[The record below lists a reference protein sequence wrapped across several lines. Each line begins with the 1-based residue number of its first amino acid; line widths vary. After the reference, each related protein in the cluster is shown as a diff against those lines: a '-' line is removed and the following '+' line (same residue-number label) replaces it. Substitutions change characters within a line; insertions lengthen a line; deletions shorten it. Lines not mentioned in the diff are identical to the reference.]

1 MKPRS
6 PRGRETTNTST
17 PEKCIDMGMLGE
29 LFGYHLRR
37 AQGAV
42 FEDFM
47 RTMADS
53 RLTPGQFGVLILI
66 DRNNG
71 LSQSALARALG
82 IERSTMVA
90 VIDGL
95 EERNLVERRP
105 SATDGRSY
113 ALSLSSPGKRLLA
126 DTKPRVRRHEKR
138 LTAGLK
144 PGEMDTLIE
153 LLQRISG
160 EART

>member
-1 MKPRS
+1 MKPRT
-6 PRGRETTNTST
+6 PLETSV
-17 PEKCIDMGMLGE
+17 DMGMLGE
-29 LFGYHLRR
+29 LFGYPLRR

-47 RTMADS
+47 RTMAES

-66 DRNNG
+66 DRNDG
-71 LSQSALARALG
+71 LSQSSLARALG

-90 VIDGL
+90 VIDRL
-95 EERNLVERRP
+95 EDRKLVQRRP

-113 ALSLSSPGKRLLA
+113 ALSLSPSGDRLLA
-126 DTKPRVRRHEKR
+126 ETRPRVRRHEKR
-138 LTAGLK
+138 LTAGLE
-144 PGEMDTLIE
+144 PGELETLID
-153 LLQRISG
+153 LLQRING

>member
-1 MKPRS
+1 MKPR
-6 PRGRETTNTST
+6 PARKGDATNSARPKNTF
-17 PEKCIDMGMLGE
+17 DMGMLE
-29 LFGYHLRR
+29 DLFGYHLRR
-37 AQGAV
+37 AQAAV

-47 RTMADS
+47 RTMTES

-66 DRNNG
+66 DRNKG

-90 VIDGL
+90 VINGL
-95 EERNLVERRP
+95 EDRNLVERHP

-113 ALSLSSPGKRLLA
+113 ALSLSPLGNRLLA

-144 PGEMDTLIE
+144 PGEVETLTD
-153 LLQRISG
+153 LLKRIS
-160 EART
+160 ETARS